1 MVILIHLD
9 SVAPGTTEATTPINS
24 VQSPEMQDADSKS
37 KDEQNTFQTFLEDDC
52 ENNNYENTSSTVFYL
67 TISTIAAS
75 LLCLIF
81 MTTTTI
87 MCCKYYIKSNE
98 LRQQQHY
105 YDSTPGSP
113 SHASSPFNVSMSR
126 RKTDEPVYMTLE
138 DPNSPEGRVLLPK
151 EVFDEFY
158 NRTLSLRRSSNV

>member
-1 MVILIHLD
+1 MILIHLD
-9 SVAPGTTEATTPINS
+9 SVASGTTTEATTPINS
-24 VQSPEMQDADSKS
+24 VQSPEMQDTDSKS
-37 KDEQNTFQTFLEDDC
+37 KDEQKTFLEDDC
-52 ENNNYENTSSTVFYL
+52 ENNNYENISSTVFYL
-67 TISTIAAS
+67 TISTIAAG

-87 MCCKYYIKSNE
+87 MCCKYYFKSNAI
-98 LRQQQHY
+98 RQQQHY

-113 SHASSPFNVSMSR
+113 SHASGPFNVSMSR